1 MGMTQKKISNEEA
14 KQALLKLV
22 KFAKQESIVGV
33 NKSKSQAGKLV
44 NRVKSELNNRGILF
58 NHTKFIIDEFP
69 VDKQDLLKQV
79 LNHQKYNY
87 EICFGTVA
95 GTNTEVYFITNS
107 KNASELFYNSNVNA
121 YQDAL
126 KLDGMWF
133 VADVDFTAI
142 VPVGS
147 VIKAETFQKKV
158 LNQIDSRNGLFPMAV
173 GEVSVEDTMFDQV
186 VVTID

>member
-1 MGMTQKKISNEEA
+1 MRMTQKKISNEEA

-22 KFAKQESIVGV
+22 KFAKQESIVGI
-33 NKSKSQAGKLV
+33 NKGKDQASKLA

-58 NHTKFIIDEFP
+58 NHTKFTIHEFP

-95 GTNTEVYFITNS
+95 GTNTEVYFVTNS

-133 VADVDFTAI
+133 VADVGFTAI

-158 LNQIDSRNGLFPMAV
+158 LNQIDSQNGLFPMAV
-173 GEVSVEDTMFDQV
+173 GKLSVEDTMFNQV

>member
-1 MGMTQKKISNEEA
+1 MTQKKISNEEA

-22 KFAKQESIVGV
+22 KFAKQESIAGV
-33 NKSKSQAGKLV
+33 NKGKDQAGKLV
-44 NRVKSELNNRGILF
+44 NQVKSELNNRGILF
-58 NHTKFIIDEFP
+58 KHTKFTIDKFP
-69 VDKQDLLKQV
+69 VDKQDLLKQI
-79 LNHQKYNY
+79 LKHQKYNY

-95 GTNTEVYFITNS
+95 GTNTEVYFVTNS
-107 KNASELFYNSNVNA
+107 KNASELFYNNNSNA

-133 VADVDFTAI
+133 VADVGFTAI

-147 VIKAETFQKKV
+147 VVKAETFQKKV
-158 LNQIDSRNGLFPMAV
+158 LNQIDSQNGLFPMAV
-173 GEVSVEDTMFDQV
+173 GEVSVEDTMFEQV

>member
-1 MGMTQKKISNEEA
+1 MIMTQKKISNEEA

-58 NHTKFIIDEFP
+58 KHTKFTIDEFP

-79 LNHQKYNY
+79 LKHQKYNY
-87 EICFGTVA
+87 EICFGTIA
-95 GTNTEVYFITNS
+95 GTNTEVYFVTNS
-107 KNASELFYNSNVNA
+107 KNASELFYNNNSNA

-158 LNQIDSRNGLFPMAV
+158 LNQIDSQNGLFPMAV
-173 GEVSVEDTMFDQV
+173 GEVPVEDTMFDQV
-186 VVTID
+186 VITID

>member
-1 MGMTQKKISNEEA
+1 MRMTQKKISNEEA

-22 KFAKQESIVGV
+22 KFTKQESIVGI
-33 NKSKSQAGKLV
+33 NKGKDQASKLV
-44 NRVKSELNNRGILF
+44 NRVKSELNNRGISF

-87 EICFGTVA
+87 EIYFGTVA
-95 GTNTEVYFITNS
+95 GTNMEVYFVTNS
-107 KNASELFYNSNVNA
+107 KNASKLFDNNNADA

-133 VADVDFTAI
+133 VADVGFTAI

>member
-1 MGMTQKKISNEEA
+1 
-14 KQALLKLV
+14 
-22 KFAKQESIVGV
+22 
-33 NKSKSQAGKLV
+33 
-44 NRVKSELNNRGILF
+44 
-58 NHTKFIIDEFP
+58 
-69 VDKQDLLKQV
+69 
-79 LNHQKYNY
+79 
-87 EICFGTVA
+87 
-95 GTNTEVYFITNS
+95 
-107 KNASELFYNSNVNA
+107 
-121 YQDAL
+121 
-126 KLDGMWF
+126 MWF